1 MKDISILKNYGVD
14 VDKALE
20 LLGDMDM
27 YNDVMNDFL
36 SMIGEKINLLNKYK
50 SVNDMA
56 NYAIEV
62 HSLKS
67 DVRYLGFMALGDLA
81 YELELKS
88 KENDIA
94 TVSAKHDN
102 LINEV
107 NKMVGVCKQYL
118 GIQDT
123 APAPAPVQEVIP
135 PKPASPT
142 AHMDPMSQA
151 LMFQEDM
158 SVDDNTDNTPKEGV
172 ILIVDDSEM
181 IGNFV
186 KKVFNAKYDIV
197 ICHDG
202 GEAIEYCQNDENR
215 AKIKS
220 CLLDLN
226 MPNVDGFHVLEF
238 FKQNNYFVKLPVVV
252 ISGIE
257 DRTLLQKASSYP
269 IVGILVKPFN
279 ERDIT
284 MSVNQCLAT
293 YF

>member
-1 MKDISILKNYGVD
+1 MKDVNILKNHGVD

-20 LLGDMDM
+20 LLGDMGM
-27 YNDVMNDFL
+27 YNEVMNDFL
-36 SMIGEKINLLNKYK
+36 SMIDEKINLLNKYK
-50 SVNDMA
+50 SINDMT

-107 NKMVGVCKQYL
+107 NKMIDLCKQYL
-118 GIQDT
+118 NIQT
-123 APAPAPVQEVIP
+123 PAEVPAAPATV
-135 PKPASPT
+135 SPQVVTNT
-142 AHMDPMSQA
+142 AQMDPMSQA
-151 LMFQEDM
+151 LMFQDNRPVEDI
-158 SVDDNTDNTPKEGV
+158 SNETTQKNGI

-181 IGNFV
+181 VANFV
-186 KKVFNAKYDIV
+186 KKVFNAKYEVV
-197 ICHDG
+197 ICKDG
-202 GEAIEYCQNDENR
+202 NEAIEFCKNDENR

-252 ISGIE
+252 ISGVE
-257 DRTLLQKASSYP
+257 NQDLLRRASSYP
-269 IVGILVKPFN
+269 IIGILSKPFN
-279 ERDIT
+279 ERDVT

>member
-1 MKDISILKNYGVD
+1 MKDVNILKNYGVD
-14 VDKALE
+14 VSKALE
-20 LLGDMDM
+20 LLGDMRM
-27 YNDVMNDFL
+27 YNEVMSDFL
-36 SMIGEKINLLNKYK
+36 SMIGDKINLLNQYK
-50 SVNDMA
+50 SVNDMT

-67 DVRYLGFMALGDLA
+67 DVRYLGFMGVGELA

-94 TVSAKHDN
+94 AVSAKHDN

-107 NKMVGVCKQYL
+107 NKMVNVCKQYL
-118 GIQDT
+118 EIT
-123 APAPAPVQEVIP
+123 TPSAPETPVQTPAPVTN
-135 PKPASPT
+135 T
-142 AHMDPMSQA
+142 AGMDPMSQA
-151 LMFQEDM
+151 LVFQENMTVEDT
-158 SVDDNTDNTPKEGV
+158 SSNTPKDGV

-186 KKVFNAKYDIV
+186 KKVFNSKYEIV
-197 ICHDG
+197 ICKDG
-202 GEAIEYCQNDENR
+202 GEAIEYCKNDENR

-238 FKQNNYFVKLPVVV
+238 FKENNYFVKLPVVV

-257 DRTLLQKASSYP
+257 DRALLQKANSYP
-269 IVGILVKPFN
+269 IVGILAKPFN
-279 ERDIT
+279 ERDVT